1 MTKKYSTRKI
11 ALVTGTRAEY
21 GILKPLL
28 HEIKQSKK
36 LELCLIVAGTHLEK
50 RFGHSIK
57 EIIKDGFKVS
67 YTVKM
72 TPSGNTGHDMS
83 VATSKGIA
91 QFSEIYKKTKPDFNV
106 ILGDRDEAFA
116 ASIAAMHMNII
127 NVHIHGGES
136 SKGGID
142 EYMRHAITK
151 ISNLHFAAT
160 KQSAQRI
167 IKMGEN
173 KKHVFVTGSPAVDGI
188 ITTKYLTKNQVLE
201 KFKLKD
207 NYVLVV
213 QHPITTQTKDA
224 KNQMK
229 KTLDALVQWGKDA
242 VIIGPNSDAGH
253 REIFQIIKQYTKTCN
268 FFKFYTNLARPDYL
282 SLLKHCDFIIGNS
295 SSGIIDAPSFKKPAI
310 NIGIRQLGRESANN
324 VINTQHDTD
333 SIIKSMKYAHSSQ
346 FQKILQKCTNPYGD
360 GNASKRIIKILET
373 IKITDDMI
381 QKKISY

>member
-1 MTKKYSTRKI
+1 MTKKSKRKI
-11 ALVTGTRAEY
+11 AVVTGTRAEY

-28 HEIKQSKK
+28 QEIKRSKK
-36 LELCLIVAGTHLEK
+36 LDLYLIVAGMHLEK
-50 RFGHSIK
+50 KFGYSIK

-83 VATSKGIA
+83 VATSKGIT
-91 QFSEIYKKTKPDFNV
+91 QFSEIYKKIKPDFNI

-127 NVHIHGGES
+127 NTHIHGGES

-151 ISNLHFAAT
+151 ISNIHFAAT

-167 IKMGEN
+167 LKMGEN
-173 KKHVFVTGSPAVDGI
+173 KKHVFVTGSPAIDGI
-188 ITTKYLTKNQVLE
+188 TTIEYLTKNQVLE
-201 KFKLKD
+201 KFGLNS
-207 NYVLVV
+207 NYALVV
-213 QHPITTQTKDA
+213 QHPVTTQTKDA
-224 KNQMK
+224 GNQMK
-229 KTLDALVQWGKDA
+229 ETLDALVKWGQDA
-242 VIIGPNSDAGH
+242 IIIGPNSDAGH
-253 REIFQIIKQYTKTCN
+253 YEILQVIKRYVKSYD
-268 FFKFYTNLARPDYL
+268 FLKFYTNLSRKDYL

-324 VINTQHDTD
+324 VINTQHNKN
-333 SIIKSMKYAHSSQ
+333 SIILAIRHAHSSQ
-346 FQKILQKCTNPYGD
+346 FKKTLQKCTNPYGD
-360 GNASKRIIKILET
+360 GRASKRIVKILET
-373 IKITDDMI
+373 IPITHDLI